1 MLTLCMYRIDRSHKQ
16 RTLSNVSF
24 YVHAAGIRTSRLYA

>member
-1 MLTLCMYRIDRSHKQ
+1 MYRIDRSHKQ

-24 YVHAAGIRTSRLYA
+24 YVHAAEGIRTSRLYA